1 MYGFTWSSPF
11 LHFGLMILKHCHFRD
26 YGELFASDDHAP
38 RPASSFKENQNPVEK
53 AQSAKPPPRDYHDLF
68 AGGEEAASPA
78 SKGKPSSPLKNITS
92 PGAPK
97 AGAGKNF
104 QPMRLFENIEE
115 GMPFAKETSQNHMKP
130 HPKKYNHFEFGQ
142 NDGDKDVE
150 REQQSLSS
158 RPKSSKHQSQWAFE
172 DFMTPNKVPQK
183 IRGQDLRHF
192 GWSDDEPN
200 LDSPAKPAPPK
211 PRPDANPHFE
221 FADDGTPAG
230 ERRPP
235 GHPRGP
241 GEIAKNGA
249 GLYKNDLFDGEEDAP
264 EQQGRPRSTVTRLKD
279 RHKDFEPHFDMAD
292 ESSPGNNGPP
302 KQFPGHKTAAIQT
315 MSANWS
321 ATDTSPVPAHSD
333 GTNSKHSFGFK
344 GKENVPAGAGL
355 KNVGIKSAGDG
366 MGGKKGNG
374 RAWGFG
380 DDSDGE
386 EVGVR
391 NTGGFRAQRRQQA
404 PAETTHWDF

>member
-1 MYGFTWSSPF
+1 
-11 LHFGLMILKHCHFRD
+11 MIPTKNGYSRD
-26 YGELFASDDHAP
+26 YGDFFSGEEHAP

-68 AGGEEAASPA
+68 AGAEEDASPA
-78 SKGKPSSPLKNITS
+78 SKGKPSSPLKNIVS

-115 GMPFAKETSQNHMKP
+115 GMPFTKEVSHKHMKP
-130 HPKKYNHFEFGQ
+130 DPKKYNHFEFGQ
-142 NDGDKDVE
+142 SGGDKDVE
-150 REQQSLSS
+150 REQQPLSS

-183 IRGQDLRHF
+183 VRDQDVRHF

-230 ERRPP
+230 QRRPP

-241 GEIAKNGA
+241 GENVQNGA
-249 GLYKNDLFDGEEDAP
+249 GLYKNDLFDGQENAP
-264 EQQGRPRSTVTRLKD
+264 GHQGRPQSTLAKLND
-279 RHKDFEPHFDMAD
+279 RHKDFKPHFDITD
-292 ESSPGNNGPP
+292 ESSPGYNGPS
-302 KQFPGHKTAAIQT
+302 KQFPGHKSAAIQT

-321 ATDTSPVPAHSD
+321 ATDTSPAPAHSD
-333 GTNSKHSFGFK
+333 RTDSKHPFGPT
-344 GKENVPAGAGL
+344 GKENIPAGAGF

-366 MGGKKGNG
+366 MGGKKGNT

-386 EVGVR
+386 EIGGR
-391 NTGGFRAQRRQQA
+391 NTGTFRAQRRQQA
-404 PAETTHWDF
+404 PAETTQWDF

>member
-1 MYGFTWSSPF
+1 
-11 LHFGLMILKHCHFRD
+11 MILKHGNSRD
-26 YGELFASDDHAP
+26 YGDLFASDDRAP
-38 RPASSFKENQNPVEK
+38 RPASSFMDNQNPVEK

-68 AGGEEAASPA
+68 AGAEEDASPA

-115 GMPFAKETSQNHMKP
+115 GMPFTKETSQKHMKP
-130 HPKKYNHFEFGQ
+130 HAQKYSHFEFGQ

-150 REQQSLSS
+150 RDQQYLSL

-172 DFMTPNKVPQK
+172 DFMTPNKVPLK
-183 IRGQDLRHF
+183 IRDQDLRHF

-200 LDSPAKPAPPK
+200 LASPAKPAPPK
-211 PRPDANPHFE
+211 PRPDANAHFE

-241 GEIAKNGA
+241 GEIAKNGGT
-249 GLYKNDLFDGEEDAP
+249 GLYKNDLFDGQDNASED
-264 EQQGRPRSTVTRLKD
+264 QGHSRSALTNLKD
-279 RHKDFEPHFDMAD
+279 RHKDFEPHFKMTD
-292 ESSPGNNGPP
+292 ESSPGSNGPS

-315 MSANWS
+315 MSANWA
-321 ATDTSPVPAHSD
+321 ATDTSPATARSD
-333 GTNSKHSFGFK
+333 RTNSNQPFGSK

-355 KNVGIKSAGDG
+355 RNVGIKSAGDG
-366 MGGKKGNG
+366 MGGKKGDG

-386 EVGVR
+386 EVGGR
-391 NTGGFRAQRRQQA
+391 KTGAFRAQRRQQA